1 VVELAGH
8 FVLKDRIQKEGR
20 AAALQISAM
29 YPLGLGQNEL
39 VRQLK
44 KAG

>member
-1 VVELAGH
+1 M
-8 FVLKDRIQKEGR
+8 LKDRIQQEGR
-20 AAALQISAM
+20 AAALKVSAM
-29 YPLGLGQNEL
+29 YPLWLGQNEL